1 MLLHRLP
8 IKKTPWAILMQG
20 PPDAGRSD
28 MARGTSPG
36 NVLWGRAGTRIPVAC
51 SLPEASVIPGGHLQ
65 LPGFFPPLAKLLLW
79 AIRPHLNERL
89 VGNEM
94 GFVLFR
100 DNIKQGKTEIITCC
114 LIKILF
120 SRAQHGAAGW
130 HFLSSQPTFGS
141 CFITS
146 QKKPVRAQPCSYR
159 AESQTASCGC
169 SAVGLCLLLKPT

>member
-1 MLLHRLP
+1 MLGGVTWPRAPHLAMSCRRE
-8 IKKTPWAILMQG
+8 QG
-20 PPDAGRSD
+20 H
-28 MARGTSPG
+28 
-36 NVLWGRAGTRIPVAC
+36 
-51 SLPEASVIPGGHLQ
+51 ASRWHAAFQRQALSQ
-65 LPGFFPPLAKLLLW
+65 EDTYNCLGFFPPLAKLLLW

-146 QKKPVRAQPCSYR
+146 QKKPVRAQPRSYR